1 MMATNQPAALS
12 NVLAQ
17 NTGLSVSLPATNAAV
32 EKEYEALLGADDA
45 AMAEVDRWIRENQA
59 SRAKGA
65 GMSDA
70 ELNRKIRARL
80 DRVRQAYE
88 DFLSRHPNHV
98 QARIAYGS
106 FLGDI
111 HDEDGSRKQWEEA
124 LALDPND
131 PAIYNN
137 LAGLYAHDGP
147 IKKAFEYYAKAISLN
162 PNESVY
168 YYNFGTLVYLFRKD
182 AEEIY
187 HINEKQVF
195 AKALSL
201 YSNAVRLDPTNFPLA
216 SDVAQTYYGITP
228 LRTDAALR
236 AWTNALHVAHTEIER
251 EGVYLHFARIKLLAG
266 RFAEAQAHL
275 NAVTNE
281 MYKVLKARLEKNLKQ
296 REAQAQ
302 AGKNN
307 SPPASGASPAKQR
320 SVRK

>member
-1 MMATNQPAALS
+1 MMATNPPAALS

-17 NTGLSVSLPATNAAV
+17 NTGLSVTLPATNAV
-32 EKEYEALLGADDA
+32 IDKEYKALLESDDT

-59 SRAKGA
+59 FRAKGA

-70 ELNRKIRARL
+70 ELNQKIRARL
-80 DRVRQAYE
+80 DLVRKAYE
-88 DFLSRHPNHV
+88 DFLRRHPNHV
-98 QARIAYGS
+98 QARVAYGS

-111 HDEDGSRKQWEEA
+111 HDDEGSRLQWEKA
-124 LALDPND
+124 LKLDPND
-131 PAIYNN
+131 PAIYDD

-201 YSNAVRLDPTNFPLA
+201 YSNAVRLDPNNFPLA

-228 LRTDAALR
+228 LRTDAALQ
-236 AWTNALHVAHTEIER
+236 AWTNALHVAHNEIER

-275 NAVTNE
+275 NAVTND
-281 MYKVLKARLEKNLKQ
+281 MYKVLKERLEKNLRQ
-296 REAQAQ
+296 REAKAQ
-302 AGKNN
+302 ADKI
-307 SPPASGASPAKQR
+307 PPASRAPTTNQPSLR
-320 SVRK
+320 HD